1 MSARVLQ
8 GVVVSDKMDKTVV
21 VNVSRRKQH
30 RLYRK
35 VISRSRRFK
44 AHDATNECNTGDL
57 VRILETRP
65 LSKGKRWRVI
75 EILQHGDVA
84 EIAPKEIG
92 RELEEQTQL
101 APKAEAA
108 AAAEAETDAEAPVE
122 SAETASET
130 EEGEA

>member
-65 LSKGKRWRVI
+65 LSKDKRWRVI
-75 EILQHGDVA
+75 EILQRGDVA
-84 EIAPKEIG
+84 EIAPEQIG
-92 RELEEQTQL
+92 RELEAQTQL
-101 APKAEAA
+101 APKAEAG
-108 AAAEAETDAEAPVE
+108 AAAEAETDADAPVE
-122 SAETASET
+122 SAESASET